1 MHHRTVTLVFGAL
14 LLIAGGAVVAPWI
27 LADDEAPILR
37 WNTTDETEVPQEPGE
52 IEVAN
57 GQEVGDGRT
66 AIELDGIG
74 GAADERVD
82 VVLRGRVVDKFR
94 GPVAAATVWLDF
106 GRGGPRGG
114 GQGNRQRRVPDP
126 VTTDAEGRF
135 AFQGQTFRNLRV
147 WLQVAHQQH
156 AVGVFDRDVGSVATA
171 VDLGDLMLMA
181 GGEVRGRVTDL
192 EGNGIAGADLRLQPD
207 NGNTLRQLRDREK
220 LLPPFTTDTNGYY
233 RRPHLAAGDWSLT
246 ATAKRHTEGRSGTF
260 AVEEDQAAE
269 VEDIRLGPGFEATGI
284 VRNRD
289 GQPIAKAAV
298 SMQSEP
304 RPRGGNDGQE
314 GAPGATGRPG
324 PGGRGG
330 PAAWAGGREHR
341 TTTDDQ
347 GRFFLEHL
355 PGVAMRLDVDADGYL
370 DYRQNAIDPTLGQLL
385 QVTMQDGLRIEG
397 RVLDGDGTPV
407 TLFAVRAVRLR
418 GLPASGQGNVDV
430 NAVMNQL
437 RQGNLDETT
446 RATIRAQFEGQAGNL
461 REMFGREGG
470 RENRGPVGPG
480 GPDGGR
486 QNLRDLGKA
495 ERHADG
501 RFVATG
507 LQEGVFEVHVQSP
520 DHARYRSAEV
530 ELRNGGSPPVLEV
543 VLDGGVYLAGVVLD
557 DAGNPVV
564 GAQVEL
570 RAPSAL
576 EGLGRRGGRGGRPGG
591 DGSGGAGT
599 TPDLNSITREFA
611 RMAAAAM
618 PGLEVRTDREGLFV
632 FKHATRGTWRV
643 HAEARGHAPGSTD
656 TFELTADRSGVEI
669 HLAAL
674 GSIQGVVAGLR
685 DNEHGEAR
693 VAAVP
698 FASNTGSDGAAA
710 PFGGLGALFGRGRG
724 GGGGGG
730 GPFQSVG
737 VEPDGSYR
745 IPDLAPGEY
754 LVRAWIGSPQ
764 DLMRELAPRFA
775 DGTLRADVAVRAS
788 ETSKLDLSI
797 TRAVVGSVAGSVL
810 HNQAAGAGMQVEL
823 QRNDENG
830 TSGGPRGGDRGRGM
844 GGGLPGFGRTFQAT
858 VAASGRFT
866 IADVPPGLYRLRV
879 QNARRGGTLHEELL
893 QVAADVVNERTIV
906 IQTHSLRGRITR
918 DDGGDSAE
926 LGGRISLL
934 PGLTELPPNLGEW
947 QRTNPGLDARL
958 QNGAFTFDAVKPG
971 GYLLVATVRG
981 RERTHQAIV
990 VQGDQEISVAV
1001 GKPAA
1006 PRTTPAPGTAPQP
1019 AGR

>member
-1 MHHRTVTLVFGAL
+1 MHHRTVTLVIGVL

-27 LADDEAPILR
+27 LGGDEAPILR
-37 WNTTDETEVPQEPGE
+37 WSATDETEVPPEPGE
-52 IEVAN
+52 VEAAN
-57 GQEVGDGRT
+57 LDAGDART
-66 AIELDGIG
+66 AIELEGNG
-74 GAADERVD
+74 GAADERVE

-94 GPVAAATVWLDF
+94 SPVADATVWLDF

-147 WLQVAHQQH
+147 WLQVAHQRH
-156 AVGVFDRDVGSVATA
+156 AVGVFDRDVGNVTTA
-171 VDLGDLMLMA
+171 VDLGDLTLMA

-192 EGNGIAGADLRLQPD
+192 EGNGIAGAELRLQPE

-233 RRPHLAAGDWSLT
+233 RRPYLAAGDWSLT

-260 AVEEDQAAE
+260 AVEEDQAAD
-269 VEDIRLGPGFEATGI
+269 VDDIRLGPGFEATGI
-284 VRNRD
+284 VRNRE

-304 RPRGGNDGQE
+304 RPRNGNDGQE
-314 GAPGATGRPG
+314 GAPGANGRQG

-330 PAAWAGGREHR
+330 PGTWFGGREHR

-370 DYRQNAIDPTLGQLL
+370 DYRQNGIDPTLGVLL

-397 RVLDGDGTPV
+397 RVRDADGTPV
-407 TLFAVRAVRLR
+407 TLFAMRAVRLR
-418 GLPASGQGNVDV
+418 GLPTPGQGNLDV

-437 RQGNLDETT
+437 RQGNLDEAT
-446 RATIRAQFEGQAGNL
+446 RASLRAQFEGQAGNL

-470 RENRGPVGPG
+470 RGGRGPVGPG

-495 ERHADG
+495 ERHDDG

-530 ELRNGGSPPVLEV
+530 EVRSGGSPPVLDV
-543 VLDGGVYLAGVVLD
+543 VVDGGVYLAGVVLD
-557 DAGNPVV
+557 GAGNPIVD
-564 GAQVEL
+564 AQVEL

-576 EGLGRRGGRGGRPGG
+576 EGVGRRGGRGGRPGG
-591 DGSGGAGT
+591 DGSGGAGNT
-599 TPDLNSITREFA
+599 VDIDSITREFA
-611 RMAAAAM
+611 RVSASAV
-618 PGLEVRTDREGLFV
+618 PGLEVRTNREGLFV

-643 HAEARGHAPGSTD
+643 HAEARGHAAASTD
-656 TFELTADRSGVEI
+656 AFELTADRSNLEI
-669 HLAAL
+669 RLAAL

-685 DNEHGEAR
+685 NDEHGEAR

-698 FASNTGSDGAAA
+698 FASNTGGDGAAA
-710 PFGGLGALFGRGRG
+710 PFGGFGALFGRGRP

-754 LVRAWIGSPQ
+754 LVRAWIGSTQ
-764 DLMRELAPRFA
+764 DLMRELAPRFT
-775 DGTLRADVAVRAS
+775 DGTLRADVAVRAN
-788 ETSKLDLSI
+788 ETSKLDVPI

-810 HNQAAGAGMQVEL
+810 HNQTAGAGLQVEL

-830 TSGGPRGGDRGRGM
+830 ASGAPGGGRGRGA
-844 GGGLPGFGRTFQAT
+844 GGGFPGFGRTFQAT

-866 IADVPPGLYRLRV
+866 IANVPPGLYRLRV
-879 QNARRGGTLHEELL
+879 QNARRGGTLHEEVL
-893 QVAADVVNERTIV
+893 QVVADVVTERTIV
-906 IQTHSLRGRITR
+906 VQTHSLRGRITR
-918 DDGGDSAE
+918 DDGGDATE

-990 VQGDQEISVAV
+990 VQGDQEILVAA

-1006 PRTTPAPGTAPQP
+1006 PRTTPAPGPTPQP
-1019 AGR
+1019 GGR